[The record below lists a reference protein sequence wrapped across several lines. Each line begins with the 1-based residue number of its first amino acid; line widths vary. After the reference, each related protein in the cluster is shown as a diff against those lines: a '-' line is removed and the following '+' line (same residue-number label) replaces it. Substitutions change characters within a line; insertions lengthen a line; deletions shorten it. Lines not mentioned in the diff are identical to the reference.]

1 MTQSLKIMVID
12 DNDDLRETVCEL
24 LADAGHEPIAMTGGA
39 AALSYLRGDEPKP
52 RLILLDL
59 MMPEMNGWEFREIA
73 AREPSLQ
80 DIPVVVMSASR
91 DVRGISAHEV
101 LYKPVKLDTL
111 LAAIDRHAGS
121 PPPAA

>member
-24 LADAGHEPIAMTGGA
+24 LGDAGHEPIAMTGGT
-39 AALSYLRGDEPKP
+39 AALSYLRGPDPKP

-73 AREPSLQ
+73 AREPALK

-111 LAAIDRHAGS
+111 LAAIERHAGA
-121 PPPAA
+121 PPGEA